1 MKNVMTPTRTT
12 TPSVV
17 PTDAAIIVEVDI
29 VGVEQSGA

>member
-1 MKNVMTPTRTT
+1 MIPTRTT

-17 PTDAAIIVEVDI
+17 PTDAATIVEVDN